1 MHILFV
7 TQWYYPEPGTVTKE
21 LAETLHAHGHRV
33 TVLTGFPNYPT
44 GKLHPDYPLRLFRRE
59 TIGGVSVVRV
69 PLYPDHGK
77 SAIRRILNYVSFSL
91 SCLLIAPWLLLK
103 RADIVHVYNLITL
116 GPPAWLLSRLHRAP
130 LTYEIQDL
138 WPESLAAT
146 GMLTKPW
153 ILGLVDRFA
162 RWVYRRTSAIRV
174 ISPGMLDHLIGKG
187 VPRGHLRAIPN
198 WIDTE
203 TYRPVPADGALA
215 EKLGLAGRFNV
226 MFAGNI
232 GFAQNLETVIE
243 AGELLG
249 GMPDVQFVLVGD
261 GADLQRLK
269 ELAERRNVAKVKF
282 LGRHPS
288 ESMPGLYALADVL
301 LVHLRDEPLFR
312 ITVPHKIYAYM
323 ASGKPILAAMAGDAA
338 NEVLHANAG
347 MACPPGDP
355 PALADAV
362 RRLRAL
368 SPAERQALGE
378 NGRRAACTLYQ
389 RDRLVGQIEEMFRQ
403 AIEK

>member
-1 MHILFV
+1 
-7 TQWYYPEPGTVTKE
+7 
-21 LAETLHAHGHRV
+21 
-33 TVLTGFPNYPT
+33 
-44 GKLHPDYPLRLFRRE
+44 
-59 TIGGVSVVRV
+59 
-69 PLYPDHGK
+69 
-77 SAIRRILNYVSFSL
+77 
-91 SCLLIAPWLLLK
+91 LLIAPWLLK
-103 RADIVHVYNLITL
+103 RAEVIHVYNLVTL

-174 ISPGMLDHLIGKG
+174 ISPGMREHLIGKG
-187 VPRGHLRAIPN
+187 VPGDRLQVIPN

-203 TYRPVPADGALA
+203 TYRPVPPNGALA

-232 GFAQNLETVIE
+232 GFAQGLETALE
-243 AGELLG
+243 AGELLRD
-249 GMPDVQFVLVGD
+249 MFDVQFVLVGD

-269 ELAERRNVAKVKF
+269 DEAECRDITNVKF
-282 LGRHPS
+282 LGRYPS
-288 ESMPGLYALADVL
+288 ESMSQLYALADVL

-323 ASGKPILAAMAGDAA
+323 ASGKPILAAMTGDAA
-338 NEVLHANAG
+338 YEVQTMNCG
-347 MACPPGDP
+347 IACPSSDA

-362 RRLRAL
+362 RRMRNL
-368 SPAERQALGE
+368 SPAERSALGD
-378 NGRRAACTLYQ
+378 NGRHAACTLYQ
-389 RDRLVGQIEEMFRQ
+389 RDRIVGRIEEMWQ
-403 AIEK
+403 QIIEHKSAEPENT

>member
-1 MHILFV
+1 MRILLV

-21 LAETLHAHGHRV
+21 LAETLHAHGHQV

-44 GKLHPDYPLRLFRRE
+44 GKLHPDYPLRIFRRE
-59 TIGGVSVVRV
+59 TINGVQVVRV

-77 SAIRRILNYVSFSL
+77 SAIRRIFNYLSFSL
-91 SCLLIAPWLLLK
+91 SCLLIAPWLLR
-103 RADIVHVYNLITL
+103 RADVVHVYNLITL

-138 WPESLAAT
+138 WPESLSAT

-162 RWVYRRTSAIRV
+162 RWVYRRTSMIRV
-174 ISPGMLDHLIGKG
+174 ISPGMREHLIEKG
-187 VPRGHLRAIPN
+187 VPADRLRVIPN

-203 TYRPVPADGALA
+203 TYRPVPADNALA
-215 EKLGLAGRFNV
+215 EELGLAGRFNV

-243 AGELLG
+243 AAELLRD
-249 GMPDVQFVLVGD
+249 MPDVQFVLVGD
-261 GADLQRLK
+261 GADLQHLK
-269 ELAERRNVAKVKF
+269 ELAEQKNVANVKF
-282 LGRHPS
+282 LGRYPS
-288 ESMPGLYALADVL
+288 ESMSQLYALADVL

-323 ASGKPILAAMAGDAA
+323 ASGKPILAAMTGDAA

-347 MACPPGDP
+347 LACPSGDP
-355 PALADAV
+355 PALADTV
-362 RRLRAL
+362 RRLRNL
-368 SPAERQALGE
+368 SLEERNDLGD
-378 NGRRAACTLYQ
+378 NGHHAACTRYQ
-389 RDRLVGQIEEMFRQ
+389 RDRIVEQIEDMFRQ
-403 AIEK
+403 VVKL